1 MLYSGGTDRG
11 GHTDSFKTAVID
23 TLVAEVQS
31 VPGDGECPLNLDSEH
46 RTDLH
51 NLFLRFPK
59 IDVSSYLVT
68 RSRWKK
74 CSR

>member
-11 GHTDSFKTAVID
+11 GQTDSFKTAVID
-23 TLVAEVQS
+23 TLVAEVQN
-31 VPGDGECPLNLDSEH
+31 VPGDGECHLLLSFRH
-46 RTDLH
+46 RTDLY

-59 IDVSSYLVT
+59 IDVSFYLVT
-68 RSRWKK
+68 RSRWRK

>member
-1 MLYSGGTDRG
+1 MLHSGSDKG
-11 GHTDSFKTAVID
+11 GNTGVFKTAVID

-31 VPGDGECPLNLDSEH
+31 VPGDGECRLLLVSEY
-46 RTDLH
+46 RTDMY
-51 NLFLRFPK
+51 NLFLRPWK

-68 RSRWKK
+68 RTRWRK